1 MNPVFSIYTKYFIV
15 PILLSDLFHRIET
28 VCFILLELPVSIIW
42 NHEFHPIETNCFNRM
57 NSFYNL
63 NQLSFPVVIP
73 I

>member
-1 MNPVFSIYTKYFIV
+1 MKECTNKGGKKKKGEWRGEKCYAVYLNDGASYCN
-15 PILLSDLFHRIET
+15 D
-28 VCFILLELPVSIIW
+28 
-42 NHEFHPIETNCFNRM
+42 EFHPIETNRFNRM